1 MKLLFESSVLGVI
14 DYNSGFLWN
23 LFGVQ
28 FRDKSLTHFAF

>member
-1 MKLLFESSVLGVI
+1 MKVLFESSFLGVI
-14 DYNSGFLWN
+14 AYKSGFLWN